1 VESGKETGRGNTKV
15 LSKNDNDLP
24 PEPKHDT
31 RKEIAK
37 AAGVSTGKVA
47 QAERHRHPRGR
58 GQEVCYTLCYFEP
71 FSGLPLKT
79 RRFPLKPAWILASKA
94 IDATQRNAENRART
108 QS

>member
-1 VESGKETGRGNTKV
+1 MEDGKAARGKQLGV
-15 LSKNDNDLP
+15 LSNNDSTP

-47 QAERHRHPRGR
+47 QAERHRHPRWRGR
-58 GQEVCYTLCYFEP
+58 EVCYNLCYFDRL
-71 FSGLPLKT
+71 SDLPLKT
-79 RRFPLKPAWILASKA
+79 RRFALKPAWILASKA
-94 IDATQRNAENRART
+94 IDATQRNAAKQAKT